1 MPYNNVE
8 FTPIA
13 SELTAFT
20 HWRNMKLLFIPVC
33 LLAAGAFAASNLVIT
48 PADDG
53 TEYLW
58 LSWLDESDT
67 GFLMRYDGTQFETWL
82 AFGSTYNGISSTI
95 TLDPSGGMHLI
106 VAVENVLLSVD
117 PFGDMATAD
126 SIVLPYMAEWHIP
139 GLLRRS
145 AVPGWGLL
153 GRYMA
158 SYMSSGAEFFWTTRE
173 YTVSESGEITMGDSL
188 MMEDPYP
195 ATGSNYPEDLVHNLV
210 FPVMNASGCPVMAER
225 QAVPRTPA
233 SFYIAS
239 QCHNTTAS
247 SVYLTADT
255 LTWSTIES
263 TEPEMLASGSN
274 ETEAVFLWSDST
286 TTVYYSIHDCDTG
299 FTLTAPFPGQGP
311 SSLCPAAISANPE
324 DPGML
329 LAWRNGNDIF
339 CRHYQNGWNDYAY
352 LIAEDVP
359 AFPPGKL
366 AVCSVEYGY
375 WVAYTIGSDAE
386 VIFVNRE
393 DLTEMTETC
402 ESVDPLQVDAYPNP
416 FSSALTVTI
425 PGERLLS
432 ASLYDNFGRIVQ
444 TGSGAGSVIM
454 ETESIPS
461 GCYLLR
467 VSSGESRFTGKVVL
481 VR

>member
-1 MPYNNVE
+1 
-8 FTPIA
+8 
-13 SELTAFT
+13 
-20 HWRNMKLLFIPVC
+20 MKLFSIAVC
-33 LLAAGAFAASNLVIT
+33 LLAAEGFAASNLVLT

-53 TEYLW
+53 TDYLW
-58 LSWLDESDT
+58 LSWMDESDT
-67 GFLMRYDGTQFETWL
+67 GFLMRYDGTQMENWRG
-82 AFGSTYNGISSTI
+82 FGYIPDGISSTI

-106 VAVENVLLSVD
+106 VAYRNVLLSVD
-117 PFGDMATAD
+117 PLGDMATAD
-126 SIVLPYMAEWHIP
+126 SINLPDMSEWCVP

-145 AVPGWGLL
+145 AVPEWGLL

-158 SYMSSGAEFFWTTRE
+158 GYTSSGAEFFWITRE
-173 YTVSESGEITMGDSL
+173 YTVSESGDITMGDSL
-188 MMEDPYP
+188 MLEDPYP

-225 QAVPRTPA
+225 QAVPGGPMPPTPG

-255 LTWSTIES
+255 LTWSTAES
-263 TEPEMLASGSN
+263 TEPQMLASGSN
-274 ETEAVFLWSDST
+274 ETEALFLWSDST
-286 TTVYYSIHDCDTG
+286 STVYYSLHDCSEG
-299 FTLTAPFPGQGP
+299 FFFTAPFPGQGP
-311 SSLCPAAISANPE
+311 SSLNPAAISANPE

-329 LAWRNGNDIF
+329 LVWRNGGNIF

-366 AVCSVEYGY
+366 AVCSVEDGY
-375 WVAYTIGSDAE
+375 WVAYALGFDAE
-386 VIFVNRE
+386 VFFVARE
-393 DLTEMTETC
+393 NVTQITET
-402 ESVDPLQVDAYPNP
+402 SVPVDPLQVEVYPNP
-416 FSSALTVTI
+416 FSSALTVRI

-432 ASLYDNFGRIVQ
+432 ARLYDNSGRIVQ
-444 TGSGAGSVIM
+444 TGSGAGSVFM
-454 ETESIPS
+454 DTGTLPS
-461 GCYLLR
+461 GCYMLR
-467 VSSGESRFTGKVVL
+467 VSAGEDIYTGKVVL